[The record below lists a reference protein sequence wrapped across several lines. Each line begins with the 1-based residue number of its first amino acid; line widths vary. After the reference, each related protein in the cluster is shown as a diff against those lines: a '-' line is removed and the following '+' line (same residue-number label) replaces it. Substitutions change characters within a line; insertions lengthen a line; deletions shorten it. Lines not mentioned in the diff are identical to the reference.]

1 MYIWASWIP
10 ARTPIKPYTA
20 RQTTVRELAI
30 SFLLLPTYL
39 EYVQL
44 KLKKKMQFFE
54 KEVTKSFSISIY
66 SVIVTGGSNECA

>member
-44 KLKKKMQFFE
+44 KLKKKMMQFFE
-54 KEVTKSFSISIY
+54 KEVTKSF
-66 SVIVTGGSNECA
+66 T